1 MLLAMETR
9 DRIQA
14 ALSAS
19 YSRLRRAGITLV
31 IDHVLAQPL
40 EQCIDTDTVT
50 QILVQA
56 LSRENCTREIERHIL
71 PGLTRVHAALREAG
85 ERVGDAVPDD
95 ARASLE
101 ALVRNPKGPRFAWL
115 AGALDRDKL
124 RTLLAPALQE
134 MLVSFAS
141 RVPFATQGDKA
152 DRADRGGPSAV
163 GAAAGLL
170 SRVGRGT
177 GERLLNLG
185 KSVADGFGVDIETR
199 LREAARDYS
208 QTATV
213 GLQRA
218 IAARLATP
226 EAEALVSGLAQS
238 VLDHVLRTP
247 MDTILNDL
255 DRLPLADA
263 IRLAPPILAHDL
275 ARPLWQAIVR
285 AEVQAVLS
293 LEGPRSLRTLLEEAG
308 LYEPV
313 RTLLVERGDT
323 LLGPLFASEAFG
335 AWLDE
340 VLAGS

>member
-1 MLLAMETR
+1 METC
-9 DRIQA
+9 DRIKA
-14 ALSAS
+14 ALSAED
-19 YSRLRRAGITLV
+19 SRLRRAGATLV

-40 EQCIDTDTVT
+40 EQCIDTSTVT

-56 LSRENCTREIERHIL
+56 LSRENCVREIERHVV
-71 PGLTRVHAALREAG
+71 PGLGRVHAALREAG

-134 MLVSFAS
+134 MLVSFAA
-141 RVPFATQGDKA
+141 RVPFATQGEKGDKA
-152 DRADRGGPSAV
+152 GPSAV

-185 KSVADGFGVDIETR
+185 KSVADGFGVDLETR

-208 QTATV
+208 QSATV

-226 EAEALVSGLAQS
+226 EAETLVSGLAQS

-247 MDTILNDL
+247 MDTILSDL
-255 DRLPLADA
+255 DRLPLAEA
-263 IRLAPPILAHDL
+263 LRLVPPILEHDL

-285 AEVQAVLS
+285 AEVHSFLA
-293 LEGPRSLRTLLEEAG
+293 LEGPRSVRALLEEAG

-313 RTLLVERGDT
+313 RTLLIDRGDS
-323 LLGPLFASEAFG
+323 LLAPLFASVEFG

-340 VLAGS
+340 VLAEV